1 MRSPC
6 AFCELGQICLVMR
19 VIQEI
24 SDSYTLDT
32 LQKYLE
38 VSEFQFRSTVKF
50 LWMKAELG
58 KPGYHEVTTIPLNEE
73 AAKR

>member
-1 MRSPC
+1 
-6 AFCELGQICLVMR
+6 MR

-24 SDSYTLDT
+24 SDSYTLDK

-50 LWMKAELG
+50 FWMKADLG
-58 KPGYHEVTTIPLNEE
+58 KPCYDEITPNPLNEE

>member
-1 MRSPC
+1 MTLSL
-6 AFCELGQICLVMR
+6 ALGQLGKICLVMR

-24 SDSYTLDT
+24 SDSYTLDK

-50 LWMKAELG
+50 LWMKAEFG
-58 KPGYHEVTTIPLNEE
+58 KPRYHEVTTKTLNEE
-73 AAKR
+73 VAKR